1 MNALCVAVL
10 NVYVSGCD
18 VYMECTQATHF
29 IDKEEGAV
37 FVDKSKE
44 GGEVRSALKV
54 CTLEVSGDEFI
65 LLQFSD

>member
-1 MNALCVAVL
+1 
-10 NVYVSGCD
+10 
-18 VYMECTQATHF
+18 MECTQASHF

-37 FVDKSKE
+37 FVDKSNE

-54 CTLEVSGDEFI
+54 CTLEVGGDEFI